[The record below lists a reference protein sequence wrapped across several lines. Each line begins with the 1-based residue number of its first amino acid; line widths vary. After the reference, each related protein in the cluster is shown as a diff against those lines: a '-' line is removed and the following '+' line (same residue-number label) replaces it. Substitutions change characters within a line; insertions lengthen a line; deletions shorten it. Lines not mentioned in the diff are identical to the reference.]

1 MISTLDPEYFA
12 REIRVAFAARA
23 DVEQSKKQNYI
34 ELDPAMMNLITT
46 SHYLAKGKPHCC
58 NTALCRQQGQ
68 GPAAAQQEHAAS
80 EGPKETRQPSAG
92 RAPELQSGG
101 ARLGN
106 LHEHDG
112 STPWHSVDEAQ
123 LLGEEPV
130 EDVISLSGGLF
141 WYRPVSTA
149 AAPSLVPVRNFTLLS
164 LSTHITI
171 SIFSGCRLG
180 PV

>member
-23 DVEQSKKQNYI
+23 DVEQSKNQNYI

-58 NTALCRQQGQ
+58 NTTLYRQQGQ

-80 EGPKETRQPSAG
+80 QGPQETRQPSAG

-130 EDVISLSGGLF
+130 EDVSPIRDG
-141 WYRPVSTA
+141 YA
-149 AAPSLVPVRNFTLLS
+149 
-164 LSTHITI
+164 
-171 SIFSGCRLG
+171 CCG
-180 PV
+180 PVASVAALASGPCPHKLY